1 MTAARRWWLEP
12 VPVGRVAAMR
22 ALVYLFIPL
31 DVLVFTPWVADHAD
45 IPPELYQPLIVGELL
60 PLPVPTRGF
69 VLVLQWL
76 VIATALAAATG
87 RAPRLLGAA
96 AFGCYFEWMIVAMS
110 YGKVDHDRFAFLVA
124 LAVLPTVGRARFADR
139 TLSEAAGWALRSVQ
153 VAAVLTYFLA
163 GWAKL
168 RFGGLDWVTG
178 ATLARAILR
187 RGTAFS
193 EWLLA
198 HPDLLVAGQVAMIG
212 LELLSPL
219 LLLAR
224 SDRARIAAVAGLLGF
239 HLAVFAGITII
250 FLPHVVALAAFLPLE
265 RAGEVPSTLAHR
277 YPRWA
282 ASPRWASPRTVSPSR
297 WPPLSRWAP
306 GRRSAGS
313 EQAGVPPGSRDRL
326 ADTNR

>member
-1 MTAARRWWLEP
+1 MTAVRRWWFDP

-22 ALVYLFIPL
+22 VLVYLFIPL

-76 VIATALAAATG
+76 VIGTALAAATG

-96 AFGCYFEWMIVAMS
+96 AFVCYLEWMVVAMS

-187 RGTAFS
+187 RGTVFS

-265 RAGEVPSTLAHR
+265 RAGEVRSALARR
-277 YPRWA
+277 YPLR
-282 ASPRWASPRTVSPSR
+282 ASPRVESRSR
-297 WPPLSRWAP
+297 WPQLSRWAP
-306 GRRSAGS
+306 GRRSAGNA
-313 EQAGVPPGSRDRL
+313 QAGVPPGSRDRL
-326 ADTNR
+326 ADTSR